1 MAGLICGL
9 TASAATG
16 SAGRGIRAAMTR
28 HVTITTVMAAQT
40 NAMAISRTRAVGA
53 PGQAWLGTPPGQAD
67 DPAPAGRG
75 DVACQD
81 RHLRVTWPAHRHYFP
96 AKARTFGTWSGARQD
111 SHSD

>member
-28 HVTITTVMAAQT
+28 H
-40 NAMAISRTRAVGA
+40 
-53 PGQAWLGTPPGQAD
+53 
-67 DPAPAGRG
+67 
-75 DVACQD
+75 D

-96 AKARTFGTWSGARQD
+96 AKARTFGTWSGSRQD
-111 SHSD
+111 THSD